1 MAELDPIIVR
11 LRADASAFKT
21 GLQDATGA
29 VQTFSSTVDGQ
40 NNQSVSLLSKN
51 MERLSE
57 THQTAARSMR
67 IAEGAMLSM
76 ATSGQSTTQSMV
88 RLGESSARVTGRPA
102 GMLGGPRGHG

>member
-76 ATSGQSTTQSMV
+76 ATAGQTTTQSIVPLRQAFAMF
-88 RLGESSARVTGRPA
+88 P
-102 GMLGGPRGHG
+102 GGPEL